1 MVLVNY
7 PDSDTEFSDLDSQS
21 KPEDQRRIANIE
33 NEQPKS
39 PRKRKYAVFKE
50 TSQIQKPSPPP
61 LPSAFYSLY
70 ATNVRTSTSDDPS
83 LHGGRRRQVPHAEGN
98 WPTHVYLECK
108 SHFPKPIYVGFRK
121 GGVALEA
128 DRLEGIR
135 RK

>member
-1 MVLVNY
+1 MVLVDY
-7 PDSDTEFSDLDSQS
+7 PDSDSEASNLDSQS
-21 KPEDQRRIANIE
+21 MPEDQRGLE
-33 NEQPKS
+33 NEQPTS
-39 PRKRKYAVFKE
+39 LRKRKYGAFKE
-50 TSQIQKPSPPP
+50 TSQIQKPLPPP

-83 LHGGRRRQVPHAEGN
+83 LHGGRRRQVPHTEGN

-108 SHFPKPIYVGFRK
+108 SHFPKPIHIGSRK
-121 GGVALEA
+121 GGATLEA